1 MTAQIVSR
9 THPAG
14 LLLSIPPAPHAP
26 QPEQLPPGRHRVIA
40 GTPNLRVTDLAA
52 EAQIAPTR
60 RYCHATPYRPLTGR
74 ALWLTRLAVAAITGA
89 AIACC
94 WDLATPDT
102 VTAVAGSAA
111 VVPRMS
117 LAGVRRILGR
127 LVGLEVHD
135 PRDYALVVSMH
146 ATTGEVRIEH
156 QNGDDTQ
163 ANRDMARLA
172 AEVIDELGVEPVNR
186 ELVLIDVRRGED
198 QQQ

>member
-14 LLLSIPPAPHAP
+14 LLLSVAPAPHAP
-26 QPEQLPPGRHRVIA
+26 QPEQVPPGRHRVVTGA
-40 GTPNLRVTDLAA
+40 PNLRVTDLAD
-52 EAQIAPTR
+52 AQIAPSR
-60 RYCHATPYRPLTGR
+60 RYRHAVPYRPLQGR
-74 ALWLTRLAVAAITGA
+74 ERRLARLAIVALVGA
-89 AIACC
+89 AIAC
-94 WDLATPDT
+94 WYDLATPDT